1 MGHQTERIAGTAQ
14 KVGGKIK
21 KGVGRALGNDRME
34 AEGRAKE
41 LKGKARVETS
51 KLGERAKGKV
61 EELTGALKNRLGHL
75 MGNQRMKAE
84 GKGRELKGQGRQK
97 VNK

>member
-1 MGHQTERIAGTAQ
+1 MSHQTERIAGATQ

-21 KGVGRALGNDRME
+21 KRVGQALGNERME

-41 LKGKARVETS
+41 LQGKARVETS
-51 KLGERAKGKV
+51 KLGERVKGKL
-61 EELTGALKNRLGHL
+61 EEITGQLKNGVGRAI
-75 MGNQRMKAE
+75 GNQQMRAE
-84 GKGRELKGQGRQK
+84 GKVRELKGDARQR